1 MYKNM
6 SNEWIS
12 TIAFLSVMFTMS
24 VISLISLI
32 IFKLNKNMQ
41 LWKIIFISLCLGI
54 PISLVVIFGFLR
66 ILYEYQYIK

>member
-1 MYKNM
+1 M

-24 VISLISLI
+24 IISTISLILI
-32 IFKLNKNMQ
+32 KLNKNIK

-54 PISLVVIFGFLR
+54 PISLGLIFGFLR